1 MNRGY
6 DFGRPDP
13 EDELADLDEYVT
25 EYLDGTMD
33 PAVQEAFEEYLEA
46 NPHLLEYVCCLND
59 VRCALQ
65 DLNCSC
71 QAPSGVQAKL
81 RRRVS
86 GDMVAEEC
94 GSRSSTAERLGTLT
108 LAATALVIMSVGAL
122 WLYPSSGGIEGAS
135 GSEVAS
141 TSSEAAAARSAPV
154 VADDPGRSELSSPVS
169 TGGGVLAAR
178 SSRFAEPRASAA
190 SRHGS
195 TVDAPTFRP
204 PTRIPS
210 GVANA
215 MVRQSEAAPQAHLL
229 SVSP

>member
-65 DLNCSC
+65 DLNCTC

-94 GSRSSTAERLGTLT
+94 GSRTSTTERLGTLT
-108 LAATALVIMSVGAL
+108 LAATALVIVSMGAL
-122 WLYPSSGGIEGAS
+122 WLYPSPGGIDGAN
-135 GSEVAS
+135 GPEVAS
-141 TSSEAAAARSAPV
+141 TASEAAASQSSPV
-154 VADDPGRSELSSPVS
+154 VADRPERSELSSPIS
-169 TGGGVLAAR
+169 ASDVLGAR
-178 SSRFAEPRASAA
+178 SSRFTESQGAAA

-204 PTRIPS
+204 PARISS

-229 SVSP
+229 SASP